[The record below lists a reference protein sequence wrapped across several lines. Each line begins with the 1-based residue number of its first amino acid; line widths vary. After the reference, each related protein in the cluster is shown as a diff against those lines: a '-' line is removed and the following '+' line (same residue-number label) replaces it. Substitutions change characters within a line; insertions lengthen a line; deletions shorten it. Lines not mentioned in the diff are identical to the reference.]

1 MKKHHRKPVPF
12 DVKLIAAALL
22 LLGVT
27 AAAEFSGVFST
38 DDFVEAN
45 VIDVTGNTLVL
56 GRDCMAIVAETT
68 PDQAR
73 SIRLGIEHRID
84 VRPTTHDILVE
95 ALGHFGVG
103 VEQAVMTR
111 FEDDIYYAELV
122 LRSEDSVLRLDA
134 RPTDAVAVALRTNT
148 TFMINKAVLEQRGQ
162 NIC

>member
-56 GRDCMAIVAETT
+56 GRISISDIDCAHT
-68 PDQAR
+68 
-73 SIRLGIEHRID
+73 SWSGYL
-84 VRPTTHDILVE
+84 
-95 ALGHFGVG
+95 
-103 VEQAVMTR
+103 
-111 FEDDIYYAELV
+111 
-122 LRSEDSVLRLDA
+122 S
-134 RPTDAVAVALRTNT
+134 
-148 TFMINKAVLEQRGQ
+148 
-162 NIC
+162 